1 MRRRMMVVAVAAWVA
16 AGCGSPQ
23 LALVWSPLDDVNG
36 QLPDGV
42 TVYEGVDVVFPL
54 RAWYAR
60 IEVDAAAS
68 LQIQQSDDESDN
80 RETVES
86 FATDQDACIAVNGG
100 YFTMAQNPAAH
111 SGLLV
116 ENGTVRWR
124 ATRAVVRDSI
134 EYPTARAAIGVGE
147 DGSVD
152 ITWVTSSGDSVTS
165 WAAPPSNSPGFPANP
180 DAQGA
185 TEPWPVVDAIAAGP
199 RLIADG
205 TVDITADEEVFFG
218 SSIPDVHP
226 RTAAG
231 VTEDGDV
238 LLLVV
243 DGRQPASR
251 GVDLNEL
258 ASILLR
264 LGAVEALNL
273 DGGGSSTFWA
283 GGEVLNRPGGGDNLR
298 EVMSAITVHCER

>member
-1 MRRRMMVVAVAAWVA
+1 MRRRLMYAAAAAWVA

-23 LALVWSPLDDVNG
+23 LALVWNPIDDVNG

-60 IEVDAAAS
+60 IEADAAAS
-68 LQIQQSDDESDN
+68 LQIQQSDDQSDN

-86 FATDQDACIAVNGG
+86 FATDEGACIAVNGG

-124 ATRAVVRDSI
+124 ATRAVVRDSV
-134 EYPTARAAIGVGE
+134 EYPTARAAIGVEE
-147 DGSVD
+147 DGSVE
-152 ITWVTSSGDSVTS
+152 IAWVTSSGDSVVS
-165 WAAPPSNSPGFPANP
+165 WAAPPPNSPGFPANP
-180 DAQGA
+180 DAAGR

-199 RLIADG
+199 RLIRSGA
-205 TVDITADEEVFFG
+205 VDITADEEVFFG

-273 DGGGSSTFWA
+273 DGGGSSTFYA
-283 GGEVLNRPGGGDNLR
+283 GGAVLNRPAGGDNLR
-298 EVMSAITVHCER
+298 EVMSAITVHCGP